1 MSDVQFVIELGK
13 ALHAL
18 GSPSFR
24 VEDAMA
30 ACARHLGLH
39 GSFFSVPTGIFIEL
53 HRGDGTPP
61 QSRLIRVQ
69 PGSQDLGR
77 LALVYRI
84 RDEVTQ
90 GRIQPQQ
97 GLVRLQ
103 EVMTAPAAMPG
114 WLELPARAAA
124 SAAAVVFLGGGLMEV
139 VGAAAIGLLLGL
151 CALLVRPGSALD
163 RTFEPLAC
171 LLASV
176 LAHVGAREI
185 VSMDAPM
192 VMLAAIIVLL
202 PGYTFTTALGEL
214 AMRHLASGSAR
225 LLGALGTLLNM
236 AVCAAIGSALV
247 GYALGDAPAA
257 EAPVALPGWA
267 PLAAVPCVALASA
280 VLLRAKWN
288 QLFWVA
294 VAVACAW
301 FGLQLG
307 NATVGPELAAF
318 TGAMG
323 VTIVGN
329 LYARWRRRPSAVVR
343 TPGLLLLVPGSLGFR
358 GIASAIHEGT
368 GGSMGSL
375 GGLMLM
381 VGGSIVAGIL
391 IATLLVPLPRDV
403 EPES

>member
-1 MSDVQFVIELGK
+1 MNDVQFVIELGK
-13 ALHAL
+13 AMHAL

-24 VEDAMA
+24 VEDTMS
-30 ACARHLGLH
+30 ACARHLGLQ
-39 GSFFSVPTGIFIEL
+39 GSFFSVPTGIFVEL

-69 PGSQDLGR
+69 PGSHDLGR

-90 GRIQPQQ
+90 GRIEPQQ
-97 GLVRLQ
+97 GLARLH
-103 EVMTAPAAMPG
+103 EVMTAPSSVPG

-124 SAAAVVFLGGGLMEV
+124 SAAAVVFLGGGLLEV
-139 VGAAAIGLLLGL
+139 AAAAAIGLLLGL
-151 CALLVRPGSALD
+151 CGLLVRSGSALD

-176 LAHVGAREI
+176 LAHVGARQLFA
-185 VSMDAPM
+185 MDASM
-192 VMLAAIIVLL
+192 VTLGAIIVLL

-225 LLGALGTLLNM
+225 ILGALGTLLNM
-236 AVCAAIGSALV
+236 AVCAAIGTALV
-247 GYALGDAPAA
+247 TYSIGPAPAA
-257 EAPVALPGWA
+257 QDPVPLPSWA
-267 PLAAVPCVALASA
+267 PLAALPCVAFASA

-294 VAVACAW
+294 VAVASAW
-301 FGLQLG
+301 LGLQFG
-307 NATVGPELAAF
+307 HGTVGPDLAAF
-318 TGAMG
+318 TGAMS

-358 GIASAIHEGT
+358 GIAAAIHDGA
-368 GGSMGSL
+368 GADMGSL

-403 EPES
+403 EPGS

>member
-1 MSDVQFVIELGK
+1 MGDVQFVIELGK

-30 ACARHLGLH
+30 ACARQLGLQ

-53 HRGDGTPP
+53 HRADDALPR
-61 QSRLIRVQ
+61 SRLIRVH

-90 GRIQPQQ
+90 GKLEPQQ
-97 GLVRLQ
+97 GLDRLQ
-103 EVMTAPAAMPG
+103 EVMTAPPAVPG
-114 WLELPARAAA
+114 WFDLPARASA
-124 SAAAVVFLGGGLMEV
+124 SAAAVLFLGGGLIEV
-139 VGAAAIGLLLGL
+139 AAAAAIGLLLGL
-151 CALLVRPGSALD
+151 CSFLVRPGSVLE

-171 LLASV
+171 LLASIVAHAWAV
-176 LAHVGAREI
+176 LVIPMDG
-185 VSMDAPM
+185 SM
-192 VMLAAIIVLL
+192 VTLGAIIVLL

-214 AMRHLASGSAR
+214 AMRHLVSGSSR
-225 LLGALGTLLNM
+225 ILGALGTLLNM
-236 AVCAAIGSALV
+236 AVCTAIGTKLV
-247 GYALGDAPAA
+247 AFAFGPAPSVPNLVPLP
-257 EAPVALPGWA
+257 EWTKLVAL
-267 PLAAVPCVALASA
+267 PCVALGSA

-288 QLFWVA
+288 QLVWVGLA
-294 VAVACAW
+294 FACAW
-301 FGLQLG
+301 LGLQLG
-307 NATVGPELAAF
+307 KATVGPDVAAF
-318 TGAMG
+318 TGAMS
-323 VTIVGN
+323 VTIAGN

-358 GIASAIHEGT
+358 GIAAAIRDGAGT
-368 GGSMGSL
+368 ELGSL

-391 IATLLVPLPRDV
+391 IGTLLVPLPRDV